1 MNSSI
6 SHLWSF
12 FYLLTGWICL
22 WHVSLYG
29 IGFILSQ
36 RKRVPAQKPDDHTSP
51 SLSVMRALLS
61 NLLCCLAAKKAVH
74 FTTVVHTY
82 QTNLQFDDYH
92 SEIYI
97 RINKYMYI
105 RQIFSGT
112 IIVYLSEGTTSIMD
126 ECCRQ
131 ETSL

>member
-1 MNSSI
+1 MNASI

-12 FYLLTGWICL
+12 FYLLTGWMCL

-36 RKRVPAQKPDDHTSP
+36 RKIVPAQKPDDHTSS
-51 SLSVMRALLS
+51 SLALMRTLLS
-61 NLLCCLAAKKAVH
+61 NLLCCLAVKKAVH
-74 FTTVVHTY
+74 FITVVHTY
-82 QTNLQFDDYH
+82 QSNLQFDDYH

-97 RINKYMYI
+97 HINKYTYI
-105 RQIFSGT
+105 WQIFSGT
-112 IIVYLSEGTTSIMD
+112 IIVHLFEGTSSIMD